1 MFYFLFI
8 NILFIALYYFFNKE
22 TFKNTKKKIQS
33 IKKVKINLLNQCFTQ
48 KELNSFDKYKNV
60 AKIVEKYNGIV
71 YLTPTEYINEL
82 PFVPFSSGGCFLNNL
97 CIDLKHRKKGNAS
110 KLISYTINQ
119 TKSMKRNY
127 LITQVLE
134 KNYPAI
140 NLFKKFGFVELNK
153 GTNQYNKNYYILI
166 KYLN

>member
-1 MFYFLFI
+1 
-8 NILFIALYYFFNKE
+8 
-22 TFKNTKKKIQS
+22 
-33 IKKVKINLLNQCFTQ
+33 
-48 KELNSFDKYKNV
+48 
-60 AKIVEKYNGIV
+60 
-71 YLTPTEYINEL
+71 NEL

-110 KLISYTINQ
+110 KLISYAINQ

-127 LITQVLE
+127 LITQVLQ